1 MTAVSALRARPAL
14 SIAVLAVV
22 VTGVTAGVVRGL
34 TGRRVDAAQGERVL
48 LADVANETGDTLFD
62 RSLAAAATVALQ
74 QSSRLTVYPRAQ
86 VPAIYRMM
94 EIANPSTPLSLD
106 LAQEVAQRG
115 HVRFVVALRVAR
127 RGTGYLL
134 NARLVDGLAHRTV
147 TDFSR
152 QSRTQ
157 NDVLYALDGLMV
169 SVRRTLGESGHQTW
183 DHRAPLPV
191 VTTSSLAALKS
202 YADGGAAW
210 QRGDYRVAVEYW
222 QRAVDLDTGFAMAY
236 GALGGASYFMHD
248 RYDGERYYESAFR
261 RTERLTD
268 WEQLALRARRAGDR
282 QSTDSALLLARLRVE
297 RYPNAY
303 TYMDLGG
310 LLMRARHDADAL
322 AALRQV
328 LGMDSRSVEAWI
340 DIATVHA
347 RAGRPDSAIAAYQR
361 AAAIDSTIL
370 YRDNI
375 NNEYGGALVEA
386 ARFAQADSVFR
397 RMTTVSGL
405 YNQSLGFR
413 SLGFLALW
421 RGQLD
426 EATTNFRR
434 AAELMRQQP
443 SALSEGRNRLLI
455 ASVARAAGHIGA
467 ANVELDRVMQL
478 IGANGFEPAMLGIV
492 AYQNALLGRT
502 RDVDATARLARARAR
517 ADNAIDQGSIAFI
530 DAVAG
535 LVHNHPDSA
544 VANVGRAA
552 SFPWPQPRIMVRA
565 EAFAALGQRDSA
577 RAALR
582 ELNGQRA
589 FGSEGEDDWL
599 RSPLLL
605 GDALLA
611 AHDTAGATQAY
622 QRLLDQWRDASP
634 ATPDLASA
642 RRRLASIAAAHP
654 RH

>member
-22 VTGVTAGVVRGL
+22 VTGVTASMVRGL
-34 TGRRVDAAQGERVL
+34 AGRRVAAAQGERVL

-74 QSSRLTVYPRAQ
+74 QSSRLSVYPRTQ

-134 NARLVDGLAHRTV
+134 NARLVDALAHRTV
-147 TDFSR
+147 TDVSR
-152 QSRTQ
+152 QSRSQ
-157 NDVLYALDGLMV
+157 SDVLYALDGLMV
-169 SVRRTLGESGHQTW
+169 SVRRMLGESGRQTSER
-183 DHRAPLPV
+183 RAPLPV

-202 YADGGAAW
+202 YADGSAAW
-210 QRGDYRVAVEYW
+210 QRGDYQVAVEYW

-236 GALGGASYFMHD
+236 GALGGASYFMHN

-282 QSTDSALLLARLRVE
+282 QSADSALLLARLRVE

-310 LLMRARHDADAL
+310 LLMRAGHDADAL

-328 LGMDSRSVEAWI
+328 LEMDSRSVQAWI

-347 RAGRPDSAIAAYQR
+347 RAGRPDSAIAAYQQ

-434 AAELMRQQP
+434 AAELMHQQP

-455 ASVARAAGHIGA
+455 ASVARAADHVGA
-467 ANVELDRVMQL
+467 ANAELDRVMQL
-478 IGANGFEPAMLGIV
+478 IEANGFEPAMLGIV
-492 AYQNALLGRT
+492 AYQNAMLGRT
-502 RDVDATARLARARAR
+502 RDVDATARLAHARAR
-517 ADNAIDQGSIAFI
+517 ADNAVDQGSIAFI

-535 LVHNHPDSA
+535 LVHNHADSA
-544 VANVGRAA
+544 LANVGRAA
-552 SFPWPQPRIMVRA
+552 SFPWPQPRTMVRA

-582 ELNGQRA
+582 ELNGQRG